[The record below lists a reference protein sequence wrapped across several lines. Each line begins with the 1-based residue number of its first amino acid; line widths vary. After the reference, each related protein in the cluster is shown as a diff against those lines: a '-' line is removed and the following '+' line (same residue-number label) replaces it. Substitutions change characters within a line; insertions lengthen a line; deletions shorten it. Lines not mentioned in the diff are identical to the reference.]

1 MTKTAATR
9 DGYGEA
15 LLELAS
21 NPKVVVLE
29 ADLGKSTKSL
39 HFRKA
44 HPERTVSCGI
54 GEQNMLLVGAGLAAS
69 GYIPFA
75 STFAIFTERAFEQMR
90 NGVARPNLAV
100 HVCGSHGGTHTGT
113 DGSSAQ
119 SIEDLAIYR
128 TLPNVVVMHPSDA
141 VSTKELTIQLASL
154 GSPSYMRTARNK
166 TPVLYEG
173 REDKIK
179 IGKGVVLRDGTDVAI
194 VACGVMVS
202 EALKAAETLEAK
214 GIQASVVDMHTLK
227 PLDGALID
235 SLVASCGALV
245 TAEDHSVI
253 GGLGGAVA
261 EHLTANTYAPLERVG
276 VQDRFGESGQSD
288 EMLELMQISA
298 PYIVE
303 AAKRAMGRRPDD
315 ERDAAGEGS

>member
-1 MTKTAATR
+1 MSRMAATR
-9 DGYGEA
+9 DGYGPA
-15 LLELAS
+15 LLELAE
-21 NPKVVVLE
+21 NDKVVVLE

-44 HPERTVSCGI
+44 HPERTISCGI
-54 GEQNMLLVGAGLAAS
+54 GEQNMLLVAAGMASS

-128 TLPNVVVMHPSDA
+128 TLPNVTVLHPCDD
-141 VSTKELTIQLASL
+141 VSTRLLTKQLAESN
-154 GSPSYMRTARNK
+154 SPSYMRTARNK
-166 TPVLYEG
+166 TPVLY
-173 REDKIK
+173 DDTDPSTIQ
-179 IGKGVVLRDGTDVAI
+179 IGKGIELRDGADVAI
-194 VACGVMVS
+194 IACGVLVS
-202 EALKAAETLEAK
+202 EALKAADALSEQ
-214 GIQASVVDMHTLK
+214 GIQATVIDMHTIK
-227 PLDGALID
+227 PLDTQ
-235 SLVASCGALV
+235 LVDRVAARCGAIV

-261 EHLTANTYAPLERVG
+261 EHLSASSCTPLERVG
-276 VQDRFGESGQSD
+276 VNDRFGESGQAD
-288 EMLELMQISA
+288 EMLELMELSA
-298 PYIVE
+298 PHIVK
-303 AAKRAMGRRPDD
+303 AAQRAITRK
-315 ERDAAGEGS
+315 

>member
-1 MTKTAATR
+1 MSKMGATR
-9 DGYGEA
+9 DGYGDA

-21 NPKVVVLE
+21 NPNVVVLE

-90 NGVARPNLAV
+90 NGVARPNLGV

-128 TLPNVVVMHPSDA
+128 TLPNVFVMHPSDV
-141 VSTKELTIQLASL
+141 VSTRELTIQLAET
-154 GSPSYMRTARNK
+154 GSPSYTRTARNK

-173 REDKIK
+173 REDEIK
-179 IGKGVVLRDGTDVAI
+179 IGKGIVLKHGGDVAI
-194 VACGVMVS
+194 IACGVMVS
-202 EALKAAETLEAK
+202 QSLEAAEALASE
-214 GIQASVVDMHTLK
+214 GINATVVDMHTLK
-227 PLDGALID
+227 PLDGELVD
-235 SLVASCGALV
+235 RLVADCGAIV

-261 EHLTANTYAPLERVG
+261 EHLTANTFAPLERVG
-276 VQDRFGESGQSD
+276 VQDRFGESGQAD
-288 EMLELMQISA
+288 EMLDVMQISA
-298 PYIVE
+298 PYIAA
-303 AAKRAMGRRPDD
+303 AAKRAMARKD
-315 ERDAAGEGS
+315 

>member
-1 MTKTAATR
+1 MSRMAATR
-9 DGYGEA
+9 DGYGQA
-15 LLELAS
+15 LLELAE
-21 NPKVVVLE
+21 NDKVVVLE

-44 HPERTVSCGI
+44 HPERTISCGI
-54 GEQNMLLVGAGLAAS
+54 GEQNMLLVAAGMASS

-128 TLPNVVVMHPSDA
+128 TLPNVTVLHPCDD
-141 VSTKELTIQLASL
+141 VSTRLLTKQLAESN
-154 GSPSYMRTARNK
+154 SPSYMRTARNK
-166 TPVLYEG
+166 TPVLY
-173 REDKIK
+173 DDTDPSTIQ
-179 IGKGVVLRDGTDVAI
+179 IGKGIELRDGADVAI
-194 VACGVMVS
+194 IACGVLVS
-202 EALKAAETLEAK
+202 EALKAADALSEQ
-214 GIQASVVDMHTLK
+214 GIQATIIDMHTIK
-227 PLDGALID
+227 PLDTQ
-235 SLVASCGALV
+235 LVDRVAARCGAIV

-261 EHLTANTYAPLERVG
+261 EHLSASSCTPLERVG
-276 VQDRFGESGQSD
+276 VNDRFGESGQAD
-288 EMLELMQISA
+288 EMLELMELSA
-298 PYIVE
+298 PHIVK
-303 AAKRAMGRRPDD
+303 AAQRAIIRK
-315 ERDAAGEGS
+315 

>member
-1 MTKTAATR
+1 MSRVAATR
-9 DGYGEA
+9 DGYGQA
-15 LLELAS
+15 LLELAE
-21 NPKVVVLE
+21 NDKVVVLE

-44 HPERTVSCGI
+44 HPERTISCGI
-54 GEQNMLLVGAGLAAS
+54 GEQNMLLVAAGMASS

-128 TLPNVVVMHPSDA
+128 TLPNVTVLHPCDD
-141 VSTKELTIQLASL
+141 VSTRLLTKQLAESD
-154 GSPSYMRTARNK
+154 SPSYMRTARNK
-166 TPVLYEG
+166 TPVLY
-173 REDKIK
+173 DDIDPSTIQ
-179 IGKGVVLRDGTDVAI
+179 IGKGIELRDGADVAI
-194 VACGVMVS
+194 IACGVLVS
-202 EALKAAETLEAK
+202 EALKAADALSEQ
-214 GIQASVVDMHTLK
+214 GIQATVIDMHTIK
-227 PLDGALID
+227 PLDTQ
-235 SLVASCGALV
+235 LVDRVAVRCGAIV

-261 EHLTANTYAPLERVG
+261 EHLSASSCTPLERVG
-276 VQDRFGESGQSD
+276 VNDRFGESGQAD
-288 EMLELMQISA
+288 EMLELMELSA
-298 PYIVE
+298 PHIVK
-303 AAKRAMGRRPDD
+303 AAQRAITRK
-315 ERDAAGEGS
+315 